1 MTPPFAIADY
11 DFDTSRVQRHP
22 DAQFREVGDE
32 VFLVHPDGEQIY
44 NLNVMAGALWRLL
57 ENPITGREMAEVV
70 SAAFPVMAPA
80 MVESDVRTVLNDLL
94 VRGFARISG

>member
-1 MTPPFAIADY
+1 MIPHPF

-32 VFLVHPDGEQIY
+32 TFLVHPDGEQIH
-44 NLNVMAGALWRLL
+44 NLNPTAAALWRLL

-70 SAAFPVMAPA
+70 MAAFPIVAPA
-80 MVESDVRTVLNDLL
+80 KVESDIKTILNTLL
-94 VRGFARISG
+94 MGGFARVVK